1 MAASGKKVVVAVL
14 SLVGFCHCF
23 FGGGISF
30 VFEKGCARRSEDVFV
45 VFVGCVEVMR
55 VFFFFFACLPWW
67 AVSSERDGGDR
78 NRGEG
83 KNNALMAVDEWP
95 LAPRLLRG
103 VWLVWLRRRE
113 GRRLDGFFSRGLDGV

>member
-1 MAASGKKVVVAVL
+1 VAGMAASGKKVVVAVL

-55 VFFFFFACLPWW
+55 VFFFCMSAMVGCL
-67 AVSSERDGGDR
+67 V
-78 NRGEG
+78 
-83 KNNALMAVDEWP
+83 
-95 LAPRLLRG
+95 
-103 VWLVWLRRRE
+103 RE
-113 GRRLDGFFSRGLDGV
+113 GRRRQKPRRGQKQCVDGG